1 MRVFESRT
9 RPSIGVVAH
18 ASIGARPA
26 LDGLRAVAVLAVLA
40 YHLRYGWASGGF
52 LGVDLFM
59 VLSGF
64 LITSLLI
71 VEYESSGRVSLGAF
85 WVRRFRR
92 ILPAAVLVLF
102 VVSASAPLW
111 ASSAQRAALRG
122 DGIASLTFWANWR
135 LISTGRGY
143 WAQFG
148 SASPLTHF
156 WSLAV
161 EEQFYVVW
169 PVAIIVVLLI
179 TRGHPRALLVVV
191 LGGVLGSA
199 LSMFLL
205 YDAAEP
211 ARAYLG
217 TDARL
222 HTLLV
227 GAAGAI
233 VLRPAADRA
242 TPGEKLIAPIGTAA
256 LIAILAAMALV
267 GDRDAWMY
275 GGGFLLFAI
284 AAMAVVAAAICS
296 TGPVAQ
302 LLQHPVL
309 GWIGKRSFGIYL
321 WHWPLIVIV
330 TPDVL
335 GFDGAGRDVV
345 LVVAT
350 VLIAAASY
358 QLVEQP
364 IRRSSAVA
372 QTVLVTLSASAVTV
386 GVVIAATIS
395 PSTARVQLDPVA
407 AVARPASITVPSLD
421 VPASVTGGNR
431 QPALRGRSDVPAE
444 RVELADDD
452 QRSTIRTVLIQGD
465 SVAFF
470 SSLPVV
476 EAFAAAGLEAINLTE
491 YGQSLANPSVL
502 EAVATSGAQVSVWQ
516 ISLWD
521 VGDDA
526 VQRSRYEAFVNASVA
541 AGMDVIFI
549 DQPPVLESLETDER
563 RRIRRIVR
571 DLAAATPERVA
582 VLDPEPVWGRTVDR
596 DRDGDGVPE
605 RWADEIHVCPQGA
618 ARWTAWLLSELAA
631 RYRGIEPATPSEW
644 INGAWLDDP
653 RWKDSLGQCDP

>member
-1 MRVFESRT
+1 MRGFTPRS
-9 RPSIGVVAH
+9 RPSPGVVAH

-26 LDGLRAVAVLAVLA
+26 LDGLRAVAVLAVVA

-92 ILPAAVLVLF
+92 ILPAVVLLLF
-102 VVSASAPLW
+102 VVSASAPVW

-169 PVAIIVVLLI
+169 PVVIIVVLLI
-179 TRGHPRALLVVV
+179 TRGHPRALLLVV

-199 LSMFLL
+199 LSMLRL

-217 TDARL
+217 TDTRL

-227 GAAGAI
+227 GAAGAL
-233 VLRPAADRA
+233 VLRPAADRVI
-242 TPGEKLIAPIGTAA
+242 PGENLIAPIGTAA
-256 LIAILAAMALV
+256 LIAILLAMGLV

-302 LLQHPVL
+302 LLQHPLL

-321 WHWPLIVIV
+321 WHWPLIVIL
-330 TPDVL
+330 TPDFL

-372 QTVLVTLSASAVTV
+372 QTVVVTLSASVVTV

-407 AVARPASITVPSLD
+407 AVARPASVTVPNLD

-444 RVELADDD
+444 RVELAEDD

-465 SVAFF
+465 SVALF

-491 YGQSLANPSVL
+491 YGQSLADPSVL
-502 EAVATSGAQVSVWQ
+502 EALATSGAQVSVWQ

-526 VQRSRYEAFVNASVA
+526 VQRSRYQAFVDASVA

-563 RRIRRIVR
+563 LRIRRLVR
-571 DLAAATPERVA
+571 DLAAATPDRVS

-596 DRDGDGVPE
+596 DRDEDGVPE
-605 RWADEIHVCPQGA
+605 RWADEIHVCPQGS

-631 RYRGIEPATPSEW
+631 RYRGIEPADPSEW

-653 RWKDSLGQCDP
+653 RWQDSLGQCDP